1 MGVIFIEGSVVS
13 KNAKRIISILIS
25 LALIVFSIERY
36 FVVQINNHY
45 FPESHNEYWVMYPIV
60 LLVFSIYFILCAFKG
75 KFILWKNS
83 EK

>member
-1 MGVIFIEGSVVS
+1 MS

-25 LALIVFSIERY
+25 FALIIIAIERC

-45 FPESHNEYWVMYPIV
+45 FPESHNQYWVFYPIF
-60 LLVFSIYFILCAFKG
+60 LSIFAVYFIVCAFKG

-83 EK
+83 VK